1 MKISQI
7 AKYSIRFLFLQIL
20 ITYTTI
26 FYFDNFLI
34 PDIDLLPDRKGYT
47 FRQQI
52 DANLLED
59 ANRFFLFIDDK
70 FIKLDILIGFFV
82 FIFLIFLYST
92 KFYTYVNELSFSIDR
107 NYLDEYF
114 NIYLTWTSSLMIFV
128 TLFRLSNLI
137 YRGNLIIFT
146 FIIPLILLLFR
157 NSELLSTLF
166 GRPVTNEKYLTI
178 NLKED
183 SLFRNLRIL
192 SFRKKIEDFEIA
204 NLNNSSEI
212 IQTIDNVNKKEN
224 LNLIVINF
232 EAKKDISKELENYL
246 INLNKKILIISKE
259 EVKFNTVFISRTEII
274 SGYRLIYFNNDIQYG
289 SKYILK
295 RVLDI
300 FLSCFAIIILSP
312 LFLITYFY
320 LFFLDG
326 NPVVIKQ
333 NRVGLHGQ
341 GFEMF
346 KFRTMKNN
354 AHIQRKELESLN
366 QNDKAIFKIE
376 NDPRILKGA
385 EVIRKFSLDEL
396 PQFFN
401 VLMGQMSIVGPR
413 PLFSEDTDLF
423 DENYMRRLNVM
434 PGITG
439 LLQINER
446 NTSDFSIWYKYDME
460 YIESWSIL
468 NDLKIIV
475 KTPLSLFKKNIAGK

>member
-114 NIYLTWTSSLMIFV
+114 NIYLTWTSSIMIFV

-166 GRPVTNEKYLTI
+166 GRPVTNEKYITI

-183 SLFRNLRIL
+183 SLYRNLRIL

-204 NLNNSSEI
+204 NINNSSEI

-232 EAKKDISKELENYL
+232 EAKKEISKELENYL

-259 EVKFNTVFISRTEII
+259 EVKFNTIFISRTEII